1 MKTNLTKLLCTLVLF
16 GAAAATASPMTYT
29 ETSYLSGTLGDT
41 PFDNAAVTLTTI
53 GDTANIQR
61 VIFDE
66 NPFQIPVN
74 YLIGTTTIQIE
85 GLSLATF
92 NGSDDFGVFAEDLSD
107 FNPGLGAV
115 GMLDYT
121 QLIGILATYDDTPSY
136 DLSTSATFTSPAGY
150 NDPFGFVT
158 DQGTLLI
165 TDAPGN
171 TTFTA
176 STAAVP
182 EPSQVVSMLALSVM
196 GGAGA
201 LVKFRRRK

>member
-1 MKTNLTKLLCTLVLF
+1 
-16 GAAAATASPMTYT
+16 MTYT
-29 ETSYLSGTLGDT
+29 ETGYLTGTLGTT
-41 PFDNAAVTLTTI
+41 PFHNAAVTLTTT

-61 VIFDE
+61 VNLSGYGF
-66 NPFQIPVN
+66 PVN